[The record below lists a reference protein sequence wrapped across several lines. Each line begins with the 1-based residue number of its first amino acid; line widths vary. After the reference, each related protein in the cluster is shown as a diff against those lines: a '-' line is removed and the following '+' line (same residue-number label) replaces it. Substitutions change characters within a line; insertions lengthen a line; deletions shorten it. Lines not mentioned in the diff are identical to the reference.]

1 MKVIVL
7 SSFDARFFTQ
17 PSPWIHIAITDP
29 APGYHHPLN
38 RCPRKADVLRLRFSD
53 VTPQDFESNPA
64 FKRFEAGL
72 FNADQAGQ
80 IIAFL
85 DEYRNAGV
93 DVMVNCGAGISRHR
107 TIIPIPMCSK
117 CCARW
122 PPGAVRASPR
132 WSMADRL
139 ESGERY
145 ATLEGWR
152 RAVRRL

>member
-93 DVMVNCGAGISRHR
+93 DVMVNCGAGISRSSAVANFVLEYFGSRQEPFAPPHYHPNPHVLQVLR
-107 TIIPIPMCSK
+107 EVA
-117 CCARW
+117 ARL
-122 PPGAVRASPR
+122 R
-132 WSMADRL
+132 
-139 ESGERY
+139 SGEP
-145 ATLEGWR
+145 ALVDG
-152 RAVRRL
+152 